1 MRKAK
6 AFTTVRSETLSM
18 LPRMPL
24 ITCLLYTLR
33 IVLARFDPMAAKNP
47 TQAKEM
53 SVAEAMDT
61 PTTIG
66 IMEATRDLDGRVPR
80 TMAAAAVTKRGSVA
94 CGRRRGGGVG
104 RGWRE

>member
-1 MRKAK
+1 MRNAK
-6 AFTTVRSETLSM
+6 AFTTVSSETLSM
-18 LPRMPL
+18 FPRTDP

-33 IVLARFDPMAAKNP
+33 IVDARFDPIAARNP

-66 IMEATRDLDGRVPR
+66 IMDATSDFDGRVPR
-80 TMAAAAVTKRGSVA
+80 TIAAAAVTKRGSVA
-94 CGRRRGGGVG
+94 
-104 RGWRE
+104 